1 MSITS
6 RIFTAAILAIVP
18 IIAAAESVTLDFFVP
33 TYAGTVAIDP
43 KGAVDKVL
51 VNADKYFESVEVQ
64 NVFYDWECVSF
75 GAKNGNDY
83 PFGLIKLNLTDW
95 FKTKRIKNVS
105 VTAAYLDV
113 IDKDNSMIGYGVH
126 LFANGVKSEAF
137 INVNDEN
144 RKRTIVSE
152 INQLCETLTLQMAV
166 QLTQTQY
173 DSRVEV
179 RSLIID
185 YEDGAPTP
193 VVIDPAAGLDSF
205 AVGES
210 VKLNDCVVMENNG
223 QFIAHVLKQNNGV
236 PVITNN
242 QPETYAIPVEW
253 SGVAK
258 NDLLV
263 NISGVVKESNGVK
276 VIEIQSVEDASPQ
289 LEHSF
294 PTIYV
299 NDKELDSSLL
309 HADDKIE
316 FVHSLGDNV
325 AIYYV
330 KRAGVEIDPTNAR
343 IDPAV
348 FMSTL
353 KAPAKAEAV
362 NDPGLDEY
370 GTFIYTGPFRLVHA
384 DNLATTSQSDVAL
397 KLQVH
402 SAPTLIA
409 GASWL
414 PSNEFA
420 ITNEI
425 TTGAVT
431 IVASDADTEIRYID
445 LQGRPVDNPYSGQLL
460 IRIADN
466 GAKAVIID

>member
-1 MSITS
+1 MSFIS

-18 IIAAAESVTLDFFVP
+18 IIAAAESVTLSFLK
-33 TYAGTVAIDP
+33 TYSATTAIAPD
-43 KGAVDKVL
+43 ATVDKVL
-51 VNADKYFESVEVQ
+51 VDAGKYFESAEVH
-64 NVFYDWECVSF
+64 NVFYAYDCLLF
-75 GAKNGNDY
+75 GTKWDNSNY
-83 PFGLIKLNLTDW
+83 PCGSIKLKLTDW
-95 FKTKRIKNVS
+95 FKTKLIRKVS
-105 VTAAYLDV
+105 VTAIFNENKD
-113 IDKDNSMIGYGVH
+113 DKAYGVF
-126 LFANGVKSEAF
+126 LFANDIKSEGYVNQGNPNSTLVSA
-137 INVNDEN
+137 IN
-144 RKRTIVSE
+144 R
-152 INQLCETLTLQMAV
+152 QCETLTLEMAFRLG
-166 QLTQTQY
+166 LTNS
-173 DSRVEV
+173 DSRVFVE
-179 RSLIID
+179 SLIID
-185 YEDGAPTP
+185 YEDGTPTP

-253 SGVAK
+253 SGVAT
-258 NDLLV
+258 NDKFV
-263 NISGVVKESNGVK
+263 SITGVVKESNGVK

-316 FVHSLGDNV
+316 LVHSLGDNI

-348 FMSTL
+348 LTSTL
-353 KAPAKAEAV
+353 KAPAKAEPV

-370 GTFIYTGPFRLVHA
+370 GTFIYTGPFRLVHT
-384 DNLATTSQSDVAL
+384 DNLATTPQSDVAL

-402 SAPTLIA
+402 SAPSLIA

-431 IVASDADTEIRYID
+431 IVASDTDTEVRYID

-466 GAKAVIID
+466 GAKAVIIE